1 MIVAAAMTT
10 IKSTY
15 SIIKTL
21 LNFIIGIAVTP
32 PYGGWVGERL

>member
-1 MIVAAAMTT
+1 MTT

-21 LNFIIGIAVTP
+21 LNFIIGIAEAP
-32 PYGGWVGERL
+32 PYGGGVGERL